1 MGNELSSELPEDW
14 ASVDMVA
21 QHSYCPRRYHLM
33 YVEGRWEDNAH
44 TLAGKDVHR
53 RVDRIPNLL
62 PEAAEPK
69 PEPAEPELVGDEPPV
84 IARSVSL
91 GCETLGL
98 MGKLD
103 LVSAD
108 PEGGE
113 AVPVETKKSR
123 VPNTPER
130 SYPAERNQLM
140 AQGLLLRAHGYTSTH
155 GYIYYAGSRLRVRVD
170 FTPELETETRAVI
183 AAVRAGRAAAEMPE
197 PLEDSPKCW
206 GCSLNGI
213 CLPDETRELREEA
226 ADGGDFKSRISN
238 LESDAPA
245 SPHGPDPRRLYPA
258 RDHATPLYVQ
268 EQGARVGK
276 TSERLEIHKGEEKLG
291 EAKVRDVSQLVLM
304 GNVQVSAQTIHLLME
319 KEIPIVHLST
329 GGWFHGITH
338 GMGIR
343 NAYNRSAQ
351 YAAATDPSRCMTF
364 AREVVRAKIANQRVL
379 LMRNG
384 SGPAADSSLPV
395 LTRLLREC
403 GTTDFSDLYQL
414 LGHEGQAAGAYFAA
428 FSTLLKTGELG
439 DFHFTSRN
447 RRPPRDPVNAL
458 LSYCYA
464 LLAKECAVA
473 LLGEGLDPWWGF
485 YHQPRHGRP
494 ALALD
499 LMEPF
504 RPVIADSVVITA
516 INTGMVKP
524 RDFLTNS
531 SGCALQPK
539 GKKAILAAWEQRLDQ
554 LHTHPLFDYRCSWR
568 TTLKIQARLLARW
581 LRGDIPTFTC
591 PVVR

>member
-1 MGNELSSELPEDW
+1 MGNELSSELSDDW
-14 ASVDMVA
+14 ATVDMVA

-33 YVEGRWEDNAH
+33 YVEGRWEDNVH

-53 RVDRIPNLL
+53 RVDRIANLL
-62 PEAAEPK
+62 PEAV
-69 PEPAEPELVGDEPPV
+69 EPASGPTVAAEAAATGDDPPV

-91 GCETLGL
+91 GCEILGL

-130 SYPAERNQLM
+130 SYPPERNQLM
-140 AQGLLLRAHGYTSTH
+140 AQGLLLRAHGYTCTH
-155 GYIYYAGSRLRVRVD
+155 GYIYYAGSRLRVAIE
-170 FTPELETETRAVI
+170 FTAELEAETRAVI
-183 AAVRAGRAAAEMPE
+183 AAVRAGRAGQALPP
-197 PLEDSPKCW
+197 PLDDSPKCW

-213 CLPDETRELREEA
+213 CLPDETLELKVEGNA
-226 ADGGDFKSRISN
+226 PQSATAD
-238 LESDAPA
+238 
-245 SPHGPDPRRLYPA
+245 HGSDPRRLYPA
-258 RDHATPLYVQ
+258 RDYATPLYVQ

-276 TSERLEIHKGEEKLG
+276 ESERLEIRKGDEKLG
-291 EAKVRDVSQLVLM
+291 EAKVRDISQVVLM
-304 GNVQVSAQTIHLLME
+304 GNVQLSAQALHLLME
-319 KEIPIVHLST
+319 KEIPVIHLST
-329 GGWFHGITH
+329 GGWFHGISH
-338 GMGIR
+338 GQGIR

-351 YAAATDPSRCMTF
+351 YAAATDPARCLTF
-364 AREVVRAKIANQRVL
+364 AKEVVRAKIANQRIL
-379 LMRNG
+379 IQRNG
-384 SGPAADSSLPV
+384 SGAAAETALAA
-395 LTRLLREC
+395 LTGMVKEFPHLEVA
-403 GTTDFSDLYQL
+403 DLYQL
-414 LGHEGQAAGAYFAA
+414 LGTEGQAAAAYFAA
-428 FSTLLKTGELG
+428 FATMLKTGEMG
-439 DFHFTSRN
+439 EFQFTARN
-447 RRPPRDPVNAL
+447 RRPPKDPVNAL

-464 LLAKECAVA
+464 LLAKECSVA
-473 LLGEGLDPWWGF
+473 LLAEGLDPWWGF
-485 YHQPRHGRP
+485 YHQARHGRP

-504 RPVIADSVVITA
+504 RPVVADSVVLTA

-524 RDFLTNS
+524 RDFVTNAN
-531 SGCALQPK
+531 GCALQPK
-539 GKKAILAAWEQRLDQ
+539 GKKALLAAWEQRLDQ

-568 TTLKIQARLLARW
+568 TIIKIQARLLARW

>member
-14 ASVDMVA
+14 ATVDMIA
-21 QHSYCPRRYHLM
+21 QHSYCPRRYYLM
-33 YVEGRWEDNAH
+33 YVEGRWEDNLH
-44 TLAGKDVHR
+44 TLAGKNIHR
-53 RVDRIPNLL
+53 RVDRIPELL
-62 PEAAEPK
+62 PETSAEK
-69 PEPAEPELVGDEPPV
+69 SAEDATGDDPPV

-91 GCETLGL
+91 GCAALGL

-113 AVPVETKKSR
+113 AIPVETKKSR

-130 SYPAERNQLM
+130 SYPPERNQLM
-140 AQGLLLRAHGYTSTH
+140 AQGLLLRAHGYQCDH
-155 GYIYYAGSRLRVRVD
+155 GYIYYSGSRLRVRID
-170 FTPELETETRAVI
+170 FTTELEQETRAVI
-183 AAVRAGRAAAEMPE
+183 AAVREARGANTMPP

-213 CLPDETRELREEA
+213 CLPDETRELIAEA
-226 ADGGDFKSRISN
+226 NATAN
-238 LESDAPA
+238 HDAPEKE
-245 SPHGPDPRRLYPA
+245 SLPHGTDPRRLYPA
-258 RDHATPLYVQ
+258 RDYATPFYVQ

-276 TSERLEIHKGEEKLG
+276 TSERLEVHKGEEKLG
-291 EAKVRDVSQLVLM
+291 EARIRDVSQLVLM
-304 GNVQVSAQTIHLLME
+304 GNVQVSAQCMHLLME
-319 KEIPIVHLST
+319 KEIPIIHLST
-329 GGWFHGITH
+329 GGWFHGISH
-338 GMGIR
+338 GQGIR

-351 YAAATDPSRCMTF
+351 YAAAADPARCLTF
-364 AREVVRAKIANQRVL
+364 AKEVVRAKIANQRVL
-379 LMRNG
+379 LQRNG
-384 SGPAADSSLPV
+384 TGPAADAVLPE
-395 LTRLLREC
+395 LTYLHRNFGNQEFANLP
-403 GTTDFSDLYQL
+403 QL
-414 LGHEGQAAGAYFAA
+414 LGYEGQAAAHYFSA

-439 DFHFTSRN
+439 DFHFTHRN
-447 RRPPRDPVNAL
+447 RRPPKDPVNAL

-464 LLAKECAVA
+464 LLAKECSVA
-473 LLGEGLDPWWGF
+473 LMGEGLDPWWGF
-485 YHQPRHGRP
+485 YHQARHGRP

-504 RPVIADSVVITA
+504 RPIIADSVVITA

-524 RDFLTNS
+524 RDFLSNANS
-531 SGCALQPK
+531 CALQPK
-539 GKKAILAAWEQRLDQ
+539 GKKAILTAWEQRLDQ

>member
-14 ASVDMVA
+14 ATVDMVNR
-21 QHSYCPRRYHLM
+21 HTFCPRLCHLM
-33 YVEGRWEDNAH
+33 YVEGRWEDNVH

-53 RVDRIPNLL
+53 RVDRIANLL
-62 PEAAEPK
+62 PEALEKKADAPENAES
-69 PEPAEPELVGDEPPV
+69 ESGGDDPPI

-91 GCETLGL
+91 GCEVLGL

-123 VPNTPER
+123 MPNTPER
-130 SYPAERNQLM
+130 SYPPERAQLM

-155 GYIYYAGSRLRVRVD
+155 GYIYYAGSRLRVRIE
-170 FTPELETETRAVI
+170 FTGELEAETRAII
-183 AAVRAGRAAAEMPE
+183 AAVRSGREAQEMPP

-213 CLPDETRELREEA
+213 CLPDETRELRDEA
-226 ADGGDFKSRISN
+226 NAAIS
-238 LESDAPA
+238 LEKPD
-245 SPHGPDPRRLYPA
+245 HGTDPRRLYPA

-276 TSERLEIHKGEEKLG
+276 TSERLEIHKGDEKLG
-291 EAKVRDVSQLVLM
+291 EAKLRDVSQLVLM
-304 GNVQVSAQTIHLLME
+304 GNVQLSAQALHLLME
-319 KEIPIVHLST
+319 KEIPVIHLST
-329 GGWFHGITH
+329 GGWFHGISH
-338 GMGIR
+338 GQGIR

-351 YAAATDPSRCMTF
+351 YTAATEPARCLTF
-364 AREVVRAKIANQRVL
+364 AREVVRAKIANQRIL
-379 LMRNG
+379 IQRNG
-384 SGPAADSSLPV
+384 SGPAAESALLA
-395 LTRLLREC
+395 LTRQLK
-403 GTTDFSDLYQL
+403 DFPHQEFADLYQL
-414 LGHEGQAAGAYFAA
+414 LGCEGQAAATYFSA
-428 FSTLLKTGELG
+428 FSSLLKTGEMG

-458 LSYCYA
+458 LSFCYA
-464 LLAKECAVA
+464 LLAKECSVA
-473 LLGEGLDPWWGF
+473 LMAEGLDPWWGF

-504 RPVIADSVVITA
+504 RPLVADSVVLTA
-516 INTGMVKP
+516 INTGMVKG
-524 RDFLTNS
+524 RDFVTNAN
-531 SGCALQPK
+531 GCALQPK
-539 GKKAILAAWEQRLDQ
+539 GKKALLQAWEQRLDQ
-554 LHTHPLFDYRCSWR
+554 LYTHPLFDYRCSWR
-568 TTLKIQARLLARW
+568 TIIKIQARLLARW

>member
-21 QHSYCPRRYHLM
+21 QFSYCPRRYHLM
-33 YVEGRWEDNAH
+33 YVEGRWEDNVH
-44 TLAGKDVHR
+44 TLAGKDIHR
-53 RVDRIPNLL
+53 RVDRIANLL
-62 PEAAEPK
+62 PEAAS
-69 PEPAEPELVGDEPPV
+69 PEEAAPEEAGDEPPV

-91 GCETLGL
+91 GCEILGL

-130 SYPAERNQLM
+130 SYPPERAQLM

-155 GYIYYAGSRLRVRVD
+155 GYIYYAGSRLRVGVE
-170 FTPELETETRAVI
+170 FTPELEAATRATI
-183 AAVRAGRAAAEMPE
+183 AAVRAGRAAQALPP
-197 PLEDSPKCW
+197 PLDDSPKCW

-213 CLPDETRELREEA
+213 CLPDETCELKAEA
-226 ADGGDFKSRISN
+226 N
-238 LESDAPA
+238 APPSA
-245 SPHGPDPRRLYPA
+245 TTDHGSDPRRLYPA

-291 EAKVRDVSQLVLM
+291 EAKIRDVSQLVLM
-304 GNVQVSAQTIHLLME
+304 GNVQVSAQALHLLME
-319 KEIPIVHLST
+319 KEIPVIHLST
-329 GGWFHGITH
+329 GGWFHGISH
-338 GMGIR
+338 GQGIR

-351 YAAATDPSRCMTF
+351 YAAATDPARCLTF
-364 AREVVRAKIANQRVL
+364 AREIVRAKIANQRIL
-379 LMRNG
+379 IQRNG
-384 SGPAADSSLPV
+384 SGPAAETALAA
-395 LTRLLREC
+395 LTGQVKEFPHLE
-403 GTTDFSDLYQL
+403 FADLYQL
-414 LGHEGQAAGAYFAA
+414 LGVEGQAAAAYFSA
-428 FSTLLKTGELG
+428 FSTMLKTGELG
-439 DFHFTSRN
+439 DFQFTARN
-447 RRPPRDPVNAL
+447 RRPPKDPVNAL

-473 LLGEGLDPWWGF
+473 LLAEGLDPWWGF
-485 YHQPRHGRP
+485 YHQARHGRP

-504 RPVIADSVVITA
+504 RPVVADSVVLTA

-524 RDFLTNS
+524 RDFLTNAN
-531 SGCALQPK
+531 GCALQPK
-539 GKKAILAAWEQRLDQ
+539 GKKSLLAAWEQRLDQ

-568 TTLKIQARLLARW
+568 TIIKIQARLLARW

>member
-14 ASVDMVA
+14 ATVDMVNR
-21 QHSYCPRRYHLM
+21 HTFCPRLNHLM

-44 TLAGKDVHR
+44 TLAGKDIHR

-69 PEPAEPELVGDEPPV
+69 PEPAEPEPAGDEPPV
-84 IARSVSL
+84 IARSVTL
-91 GCETLGL
+91 GCEELGL
-98 MGKLD
+98 LGKLD

-130 SYPAERNQLM
+130 SYPA
-140 AQGLLLRAHGYTSTH
+140 
-155 GYIYYAGSRLRVRVD
+155 
-170 FTPELETETRAVI
+170 
-183 AAVRAGRAAAEMPE
+183 
-197 PLEDSPKCW
+197 
-206 GCSLNGI
+206 
-213 CLPDETRELREEA
+213 
-226 ADGGDFKSRISN
+226 
-238 LESDAPA
+238 
-245 SPHGPDPRRLYPA
+245 

-276 TSERLEIHKGEEKLG
+276 TSERLEIHKGEDKLG

-329 GGWFHGITH
+329 GGWFHGITY

-351 YAAATDPSRCMTF
+351 YQAAAEPARCLTF

-384 SGPAADSSLPV
+384 SGPAADAALPV
-395 LTRLLREC
+395 LTRLLRDC
-403 GTTDFSDLYQL
+403 ATADFADLPQV
-414 LGHEGQAAGAYFAA
+414 LGHEGQAAAAYFAA

-439 DFHFTSRN
+439 DFHFTARN

-473 LLGEGLDPWWGF
+473 LLAEGLDPWWGF

-531 SGCALQPK
+531 SGCAIQPK
-539 GKKAILAAWEQRLDQ
+539 GKKALLTAWEQRLDQ
-554 LHTHPLFDYRCSWR
+554 LHTHPLFGYRCSWR

-581 LRGDIPTFTC
+581 LRGDIPDFTC

>member
-69 PEPAEPELVGDEPPV
+69 PEPAEPEPAGDEPPV

-130 SYPAERNQLM
+130 SYPPERNQLM

-155 GYIYYAGSRLRVRVD
+155 GYIYYAGSRLRVRVE
-170 FTPELETETRAVI
+170 FTPELEEETRTVI
-183 AAVRAGRAAAEMPE
+183 AAVRAGRAATELPE
-197 PLEDSPKCW
+197 PLDDSPKCW

-213 CLPDETRELREEA
+213 CLPDETRELREES
-226 ADGGDFKSRISN
+226 ADGGNSKP
-238 LESDAPA
+238 DAPV
-245 SPHGPDPRRLYPA
+245 SGHGPDPRRLYPA

-291 EAKVRDVSQLVLM
+291 ETKVRDVSQLVLM

-351 YAAATDPSRCMTF
+351 YTAAADPAHCMTF

-384 SGPAADSSLPV
+384 SGPAAESALPV

-403 GTTDFSDLYQL
+403 GTAEFGDLYQL
-414 LGHEGQAAGAYFAA
+414 LGHEGQAAGAYFSA

-581 LRGDIPTFTC
+581 LRGDIPAFSC

>member
-14 ASVDMVA
+14 ATVDMVNR
-21 QHSYCPRRYHLM
+21 HTYCPRLNHLM
-33 YVEGRWEDNAH
+33 YVEGRWEDNVH

-53 RVDRIPNLL
+53 RVDRIANLL
-62 PEAAEPK
+62 PEAAAAKDEAPDGGD
-69 PEPAEPELVGDEPPV
+69 ATGDEPPV

-91 GCETLGL
+91 GCEILGL

-130 SYPAERNQLM
+130 SYPPERNQLM

-155 GYIYYAGSRLRVRVD
+155 GYIYYAGSRLRVGIE
-170 FTPELETETRAVI
+170 FTPELEAETRAVI
-183 AAVRAGRAAAEMPE
+183 AAVRAGRAGQALPP
-197 PLEDSPKCW
+197 PLDDSPKCW

-213 CLPDETRELREEA
+213 CLPDETLELQAEA
-226 ADGGDFKSRISN
+226 NAPQSATAD
-238 LESDAPA
+238 
-245 SPHGPDPRRLYPA
+245 HGSDPRRLYPA
-258 RDHATPLYVQ
+258 RDYATPLYVQ

-276 TSERLEIHKGEEKLG
+276 ESERLEIRKGDEKLG
-291 EAKVRDVSQLVLM
+291 EAKLRDISQLVLM
-304 GNVQVSAQTIHLLME
+304 GNVQLSAQALHLLME
-319 KEIPIVHLST
+319 KEIPVIHLST
-329 GGWFHGITH
+329 GGWFHGISH
-338 GMGIR
+338 GQGIR

-351 YAAATDPSRCMTF
+351 YAAATDPARCLTF
-364 AREVVRAKIANQRVL
+364 AKEVVRAKIANQRIL
-379 LMRNG
+379 IQRNG
-384 SGPAADSSLPV
+384 SGPAAEAALAT
-395 LTRLLREC
+395 LTGQVKEFPYLEFA
-403 GTTDFSDLYQL
+403 DFYQL
-414 LGHEGQAAGAYFAA
+414 LGTEGQAAAAYFSA
-428 FSTLLKTGELG
+428 FATMLKTGEMG
-439 DFHFTSRN
+439 EFQFTARN
-447 RRPPRDPVNAL
+447 RRPPKDPVNAL
-458 LSYCYA
+458 LSFCYA
-464 LLAKECAVA
+464 LLAKECSVA
-473 LLGEGLDPWWGF
+473 LLAEGLDPWWGF
-485 YHQPRHGRP
+485 YHQARHGRP

-504 RPVIADSVVITA
+504 RPVVADSVVLTA

-524 RDFLTNS
+524 RDFVTNAN
-531 SGCALQPK
+531 GCALQPK
-539 GKKAILAAWEQRLDQ
+539 GKKALLAAWEQRLDQ

-568 TTLKIQARLLARW
+568 TIIKIQARLLARW

>member
-14 ASVDMVA
+14 ATVDMVNR
-21 QHSYCPRRYHLM
+21 HTYCPRLNHLM

-62 PEAAEPK
+62 PEAAVPKSEPTE
-69 PEPAEPELVGDEPPV
+69 PEPAGDEPPV

-91 GCETLGL
+91 GCEVLGL

-130 SYPAERNQLM
+130 SYPPERNQLM

-155 GYIYYAGSRLRVRVD
+155 GYIYYAGSRLRVRVE
-170 FTPELETETRAVI
+170 FTPELEEETRAVI
-183 AAVRAGRAAAEMPE
+183 AAVREGRGAAELPP
-197 PLEDSPKCW
+197 PLDDSPKCW

-213 CLPDETRELREEA
+213 CLPDETRELQE
-226 ADGGDFKSRISN
+226 
-238 LESDAPA
+238 DATGSGLAPPA
-245 SPHGPDPRRLYPA
+245 HGPDPRRLYPA

-291 EAKVRDVSQLVLM
+291 EAKVRDVSQLVLT

-319 KEIPIVHLST
+319 KDIPIIHLST

-351 YAAATDPSRCMTF
+351 YAAAADPARCMTF

-384 SGPAADSSLPV
+384 SGPIAENSLTV

-403 GTTDFSDLYQL
+403 GTADFSDLYQL
-414 LGHEGQAAGAYFAA
+414 LGHEGQAAAAYFAA

-439 DFHFTSRN
+439 EFHFTSRN

-464 LLAKECAVA
+464 LLAKECSVA

-504 RPVIADSVVITA
+504 RPIIADSVVIPA

-531 SGCALQPK
+531 NGCALQPK

-581 LRGDIPTFTC
+581 LRGDIPSFTC